1 MKKKSSANLY
11 QFLLLLLVIISLNAA
26 GKFLFWRYDLTTE
39 KRFTL
44 SSTTKEKLKQL
55 KDIVYIKVYL
65 TGDLPAGF
73 QRLSSATRDMLME
86 MKSYAGQNLE
96 FDFIDPSA
104 LADSKQRNE
113 LYNQL
118 ADKGLQPTNISER
131 NAEGTS
137 ERILFPGAILNY
149 LSKEQP
155 LLLLKDRMGASA
167 EEMVN
172 TSIQNLEYEIINAI
186 SKISTRKPATIGILH
201 GQGELDK
208 PYLADFYKSV
218 SASYPTHYVQIK
230 NQLNAL
236 KDYDCL
242 VIAKPDSAFDEKDKF
257 IIDQFIMRGGKVL
270 WLLDMMSADMDSL
283 ARKNEFIAIPK
294 ELNLDDM
301 LFRYGVRLNKDL
313 VMDLQSVP
321 IPILTGYVGNR
332 PQNSL
337 LPWFYYPLV
346 TPTSKHPI
354 VNNLNAIRFAF
365 AGSID
370 TIVSAHINKTILL
383 QSSRYCKTVQSPAVV
398 DLNIL
403 RKEPDE
409 KEYRNPP
416 VNLAILLEGSFRSNF
431 ANRIPYQIATD
442 STIGFKAEGKPT
454 SMIVISDGD
463 VIRNDYKRSS
473 NTVYP
478 LGLDRYT
485 GQFYGNKNLLLN
497 CIDYL
502 CDNSG
507 LMTLRAKEF
516 KLRLLDKTRFNP
528 DKKMLQ
534 IVNVALPVLLIILF
548 AMIKLL
554 MRKKKFS

>member
-1 MKKKSSANLY
+1 M
-11 QFLLLLLVIISLNAA
+11 
-26 GKFLFWRYDLTTE
+26 
-39 KRFTL
+39 
-44 SSTTKEKLKQL
+44 
-55 KDIVYIKVYL
+55 
-65 TGDLPAGF
+65 
-73 QRLSSATRDMLME
+73 
-86 MKSYAGQNLE
+86 
-96 FDFIDPSA
+96 
-104 LADSKQRNE
+104 
-113 LYNQL
+113 
-118 ADKGLQPTNISER
+118 
-131 NAEGTS
+131 
-137 ERILFPGAILNY
+137 
-149 LSKEQP
+149 
-155 LLLLKDRMGASA
+155 
-167 EEMVN
+167 
-172 TSIQNLEYEIINAI
+172 
-186 SKISTRKPATIGILH
+186 
-201 GQGELDK
+201 
-208 PYLADFYKSV
+208 
-218 SASYPTHYVQIK
+218 QIK

-236 KDYDCL
+236 QDYDCL

-370 TIVSAHINKTILL
+370 TIVSAHIKKTILL
-383 QSSRYCKTVQSPAVV
+383 QSSHYCKTVQSPAVV

-403 RKEPDE
+403 RKDPDE

-416 VNLAILLEGSFRSNF
+416 VNLAVLLEGSFRSNF

-442 STIGFKAEGKPT
+442 STIGFKADGKPT

-478 LGLDRYT
+478 LGMDRYT

-507 LMTLRAKEF
+507 LMALRAKEF
-516 KLRLLDKTRFNP
+516 KLRLLDKTRFDP